1 MVRFLAWTHPGA
13 EPKLGKKHTQDWSAY
28 TEDDTAVIRRR
39 CDWPG
44 AEAKWE
50 KRTVDLEAGDGAVLG
65 ADGPEYPLAIAA
77 GELGKFVIASPH
89 ANLVVV
95 SMGNTW
101 GADARC
107 PVEIRT
113 TDQPAPE
120 DLFADA
126 HVDPKSVHVPVDPFA
141 SYKRED
147 DHAMQEVAIEAIVAD
162 AARDAAA
169 GLSLA
174 PRKPQPKLGSK
185 IPANS
190 PKDPY
195 ASGVFSGTVDEVA
208 TLRTL
213 WKILNAAVTPEAY
226 PWTTG
231 DRRTMW
237 QTMRGGVG
245 AGGAMHRATK
255 EKEATGAARKA
266 AAARIVAEE
275 AAAAASASASAS
287 AGLGRAHT
295 PTKSHKAKSHKIARV
310 GKHAQ
315 PRVKDAVGS
324 LGTRAE
330 SSTES
335 GHHGSC
341 RCSCPPASALG
352 QCVDMRGVSAKSCD
366 YDEISSGADSFC
378 PSMGI
383 LSALGDKADRAGR
396 LGGFNCMPAAD
407 GLASFLCEP
416 VNFGSC
422 AWSDSPCGAE
432 SVYTATRSA
441 TSSLGGGLSGADLG
455 ADSGADEKLTLT
467 APSAAS
473 YVDLRDG
480 AGDVAPDLGHDE
492 SGAVGVGGGVGSGGD
507 TNNPSGLIY
516 QTRTTVVGVAMLGVG
531 MLLMTTRVARQH
543 LMDAAMYLSP
553 SVSPTLL
560 GVGIDPTTPLTPA
573 EKAGARYYG
582 GLD

>member
-213 WKILNAAVTPEAY
+213 WKILNAAVTPEAH

-310 GKHAQ
+310 GKHAC
-315 PRVKDAVGS
+315 
-324 LGTRAE
+324 L
-330 SSTES
+330 
-335 GHHGSC
+335 
-341 RCSCPPASALG
+341 L
-352 QCVDMRGVSAKSCD
+352 
-366 YDEISSGADSFC
+366 
-378 PSMGI
+378 
-383 LSALGDKADRAGR
+383 
-396 LGGFNCMPAAD
+396 
-407 GLASFLCEP
+407 
-416 VNFGSC
+416 
-422 AWSDSPCGAE
+422 
-432 SVYTATRSA
+432 YT
-441 TSSLGGGLSGADLG
+441 
-455 ADSGADEKLTLT
+455 
-467 APSAAS
+467 
-473 YVDLRDG
+473 
-480 AGDVAPDLGHDE
+480 
-492 SGAVGVGGGVGSGGD
+492 
-507 TNNPSGLIY
+507 
-516 QTRTTVVGVAMLGVG
+516 
-531 MLLMTTRVARQH
+531 
-543 LMDAAMYLSP
+543 SP
-553 SVSPTLL
+553 SPR
-560 GVGIDPTTPLTPA
+560 D
-573 EKAGARYYG
+573 
-582 GLD
+582 